1 MSNKQALR
9 EFQSRLAMRLQAA
22 QAVGVAASWL
32 AVEAGAQRLLFPLS
46 HAGEIFPWTDV
57 QRVPYVQPWFMGI
70 ANLRGGLSG
79 VIDMAHFVS
88 GSESGPARSEGD
100 LAPCRLVAL
109 NPVLGV
115 NCALLVDR
123 LLGLRTTEAFAS
135 STPSAPTAPQYF
147 GHRYTDGAG
156 QSWQELNLQLLSQH
170 PALVGIVGYFF
181 FGGHDRSLASQFSI
195 LYNRKPQE
203 SSASGDEPL
212 TAEAAQGTSVALH
225 GDESRALGDSSVMVS
240 AVDESEDLAL
250 PDDDTFAVPL
260 LGTRT
265 AAQHQRLLSILLGL
279 ALLALVIT
287 GFWTVSRTD
296 KGARQ
301 VGAIGQSLMQSQR
314 LAKSV
319 SQALVGSPEAFGEVK
334 ESAAALTANVRGLQD
349 GNELVPALG
358 DAYSDELGKIGPLA
372 QRAEK
377 NAGVVMAQQQI
388 LTQVGAALRAVS
400 RQSTELLEVAETG
413 SSLKLQQN
421 AAATELS
428 AAGQLVMLT
437 QRIGKSANE
446 FLTIEGVSPEAVF
459 LLGKDL
465 NTFKEIAEGL
475 LNGSQDLR
483 LSAAR
488 DQQTRERLAELLKLY
503 EETRSQAGGVLGN
516 LQGLVAAREAQTA
529 IVADS
534 EPLRKALEALQ
545 DKLSGAS
552 GLGFASLLMLVIP
565 AGLVILSAA
574 GLVAVQL
581 RASRQRQTLAEQQR
595 RSAEQDQQ
603 EAKRVNDANQAAILR
618 LMNELQTVAEGDLT
632 QEATVTED
640 ITGAIADSVNY
651 TVEELRS
658 LVGSVQSTATRVAQT
673 TTQVEATST
682 ELLATSTEQLREIRE
697 TGQSVL
703 DMASRINEVSSQAQ
717 QSATVARQSL
727 QAAESG
733 LTAVQN
739 AIGGMN
745 AIRDQIQETSKRIKR
760 LGESSQEIGEITEL
774 IADITEQTNVLAL
787 NAAIQAASAGEAGRG
802 FSVVAE
808 EVQRLAERSGD
819 ATRQIAA
826 LVKAIQ
832 TDTQDAVAAMERS
845 TQGVVEGARLSD
857 NAGTA
862 LSEID
867 RVSRQLAE
875 LIERISASASKEA
888 DQANEV
894 AGNIQHIFAVT
905 EQTGE
910 GTRTTA
916 TQVRELAR
924 MADELRQS
932 VARFKIA

>member
-1 MSNKQALR
+1 MALSNLFKKKPQDPALD
-9 EFQSRLAMRLQAA
+9 EGETIAQERL
-22 QAVGVAASWL
+22 
-32 AVEAGAQRLLFPLS
+32 
-46 HAGEIFPWTDV
+46 D
-57 QRVPYVQPWFMGI
+57 
-70 ANLRGGLSG
+70 
-79 VIDMAHFVS
+79 
-88 GSESGPARSEGD
+88 
-100 LAPCRLVAL
+100 
-109 NPVLGV
+109 
-115 NCALLVDR
+115 
-123 LLGLRTTEAFAS
+123 
-135 STPSAPTAPQYF
+135 
-147 GHRYTDGAG
+147 G
-156 QSWQELNLQLLSQH
+156 QSMAFDS
-170 PALVGIVGYFF
+170 
-181 FGGHDRSLASQFSI
+181 
-195 LYNRKPQE
+195 
-203 SSASGDEPL
+203 
-212 TAEAAQGTSVALH
+212 H
-225 GDESRALGDSSVMVS
+225 GPTDSTVMVS
-240 AVDESEDLAL
+240 TIDEPEEQAL
-250 PDDDTFAVPL
+250 PAEEAFAVPL
-260 LGTRT
+260 LGTRS
-265 AAQHQRLLSILLGL
+265 AAAHQRVLSILLALSLIAL
-279 ALLALVIT
+279 AAMVY
-287 GFWTVSRTD
+287 WTVSQTD
-296 KGARQ
+296 RGAQQ

-319 SQALVGSPEAFGEVK
+319 SQALIGSPEAFPELK
-334 ESAAALTANVRGLQD
+334 ESSTALASNVRGLQS
-349 GNELVPALG
+349 GSATVPALG
-358 DAYSDELGKIGPLA
+358 EAYSAEVGKIVPLME
-372 QRAEK
+372 RAEK
-377 NAGVVMAQQQI
+377 NAATVLGEQKT
-388 LTQVGAALRAVS
+388 LTEVGTALRSVS
-400 RQSTELLEVAETG
+400 RQSSDLLEVAETI

-421 AAATELS
+421 APPAEIS

-446 FLTIEGVSPEAVF
+446 FLTMEGVSPEAVF

-465 NTFKEIAEGL
+465 NSFKEIGEGL
-475 LNGSQDLR
+475 LDGSQELR
-483 LSAAR
+483 LAPTR
-488 DQQTRERLAELLKLY
+488 DEQTRERLTALLKMY
-503 EETRSQAGGVLGN
+503 EETRAQAGGILGN
-516 LQGLVAAREAQTA
+516 LQGLVSAREAQTA
-529 IVADS
+529 IVAES
-534 EPLRKALEALQ
+534 EPLRKELEGLQ
-545 DKLSGAS
+545 DKLSSVS
-552 GLGFASLLMLVIP
+552 GLGLTGLLLLLIP
-565 AGLVILSAA
+565 AALALLAALGLAY
-574 GLVAVQL
+574 VQL
-581 RASRQRQTLAEQQR
+581 RDSRQRQMLAEQQR
-595 RSAEQDQQ
+595 HSAELQQQ
-603 EAKRVNDANQAAILR
+603 EGKRVNDANQAAILR

-658 LVGSVQSTATRVAQT
+658 LVANVQSTATRVAQT
-673 TTQVEATST
+673 TSKVETTST

-703 DMASRINEVSSQAQ
+703 DMAARINDVSAQAQ
-717 QSATVARQSL
+717 ESASVARQSL

-745 AIRDQIQETSKRIKR
+745 SIRDQIQETSKRIKR

-845 TQGVVEGARLSD
+845 TQGGVEGARLSD

-867 RVSRQLAE
+867 SVSRRLAD
-875 LIERISASASKEA
+875 LIEQISSAASKEA

-894 AGNIQHIFAVT
+894 ASNIQHIFAVT

-910 GTRTTA
+910 STRSTA
-916 TQVRELAR
+916 NQVRDLAR

>member
-1 MSNKQALR
+1 MALAHQISNLFKKNPQEPAADSV
-9 EFQSRLAMRLQAA
+9 ETIAQDPLAAA
-22 QAVGVAASWL
+22 
-32 AVEAGAQRLLFPLS
+32 
-46 HAGEIFPWTDV
+46 
-57 QRVPYVQPWFMGI
+57 
-70 ANLRGGLSG
+70 
-79 VIDMAHFVS
+79 
-88 GSESGPARSEGD
+88 
-100 LAPCRLVAL
+100 
-109 NPVLGV
+109 
-115 NCALLVDR
+115 
-123 LLGLRTTEAFAS
+123 
-135 STPSAPTAPQYF
+135 PSAAVDYDSR
-147 GHRYTDGAG
+147 G
-156 QSWQELNLQLLSQH
+156 
-170 PALVGIVGYFF
+170 
-181 FGGHDRSLASQFSI
+181 
-195 LYNRKPQE
+195 
-203 SSASGDEPL
+203 
-212 TAEAAQGTSVALH
+212 H
-225 GDESRALGDSSVMVS
+225 GDSTVMVS
-240 AVDESEDLAL
+240 TLDEPEAPSL
-250 PDDDTFAVPL
+250 PADETFAVPL
-260 LGTRT
+260 LGARS
-265 AAQHQRLLSILLGL
+265 AAQHQRLLSILL
-279 ALLALVIT
+279 ALALVVLAAMVY
-287 GFWTVSRTD
+287 WTVSQTD
-296 KGARQ
+296 RGAQQ

-319 SQALVGSPEAFGEVK
+319 SQALVGSPEAFPELK
-334 ESAAALTANVRGLQD
+334 ESSAALSSNVHGLQN
-349 GNELVPALG
+349 GNDNVTALG
-358 DAYSDELGKIGPLA
+358 DAYSAEMGKIVPLVD
-372 QRAEK
+372 RAEK
-377 NAGVVMAQQQI
+377 NAAAVLAQQKT
-388 LTQVGAALRAVS
+388 LTQVGTSLRSVS
-400 RQSTELLEVAETG
+400 RQSSDLLEVAETV

-421 AAATELS
+421 APAAEIS

-446 FLTIEGVSPEAVF
+446 FLTMEGVSPEAVF

-465 NTFKEIAEGL
+465 NSFKEIAEGL
-475 LNGSQDLR
+475 LNGSQELR
-483 LSAAR
+483 LAPAK
-488 DQQTRERLAELLKLY
+488 DEQTRERLTALLKMY
-503 EETRSQAGGVLGN
+503 EETRTQAGGILGN
-516 LQGLVAAREAQTA
+516 LQGLVSAREAQTA

-534 EPLRKALEALQ
+534 EPLRKDLEALQ
-545 DKLSGAS
+545 DKLSGAA
-552 GLGFASLLMLVIP
+552 GLGLSSLLMLLIP
-565 AGLVILSAA
+565 AAIALLAAVGLAY
-574 GLVAVQL
+574 VQL
-581 RASRQRQTLAEQQR
+581 HESRQRQMMAEQQR
-595 RSAEQDQQ
+595 HSAEMQQQ

-658 LVGSVQSTATRVAQT
+658 LVGNVQSTATRVAQT
-673 TTQVEATST
+673 TAKVETTST

-703 DMASRINEVSSQAQ
+703 EMATRINDVSAQAQ
-717 QSATVARQSL
+717 ESASVARQSL
-727 QAAESG
+727 EAAESG

-745 AIRDQIQETSKRIKR
+745 SIRDQIQETSKRIKR

-774 IADITEQTNVLAL
+774 IADITEQTNVRAL

-867 RVSRQLAE
+867 RVSRRLAD
-875 LIERISASASKEA
+875 LIEQISSSASKEA

-894 AGNIQHIFAVT
+894 ASNIQHIFAVT

-910 GTRTTA
+910 STRSTA
-916 TQVRELAR
+916 NQVRELAR

>member
-1 MSNKQALR
+1 MALSNLFKKKPQDPALD
-9 EFQSRLAMRLQAA
+9 EGETIAQERL
-22 QAVGVAASWL
+22 
-32 AVEAGAQRLLFPLS
+32 
-46 HAGEIFPWTDV
+46 D
-57 QRVPYVQPWFMGI
+57 
-70 ANLRGGLSG
+70 
-79 VIDMAHFVS
+79 
-88 GSESGPARSEGD
+88 
-100 LAPCRLVAL
+100 
-109 NPVLGV
+109 
-115 NCALLVDR
+115 
-123 LLGLRTTEAFAS
+123 
-135 STPSAPTAPQYF
+135 
-147 GHRYTDGAG
+147 G
-156 QSWQELNLQLLSQH
+156 QSMAFDS
-170 PALVGIVGYFF
+170 
-181 FGGHDRSLASQFSI
+181 
-195 LYNRKPQE
+195 
-203 SSASGDEPL
+203 
-212 TAEAAQGTSVALH
+212 H
-225 GDESRALGDSSVMVS
+225 GPTDSTVMVS
-240 AVDESEDLAL
+240 TIDEPEEQAL
-250 PDDDTFAVPL
+250 PAEEAFAVPL
-260 LGTRT
+260 LGTRS
-265 AAQHQRLLSILLGL
+265 AAAHQRVLSILLALSLIAL
-279 ALLALVIT
+279 AAMVY
-287 GFWTVSRTD
+287 WTVSQTD
-296 KGARQ
+296 RGAQQ

-319 SQALVGSPEAFGEVK
+319 SQALIGSPEAFPELK
-334 ESAAALTANVRGLQD
+334 ESSTALASNVRGLQS
-349 GNELVPALG
+349 GSATVPALG
-358 DAYSDELGKIGPLA
+358 EAYSAEVGKIVPLME
-372 QRAEK
+372 RAEK
-377 NAGVVMAQQQI
+377 NAATVLGEQKT
-388 LTQVGAALRAVS
+388 LTEVGTALRSVS
-400 RQSTELLEVAETG
+400 RQSSDLLEVAETI

-421 AAATELS
+421 APPAEIS

-446 FLTIEGVSPEAVF
+446 FLTMEGVSPEAVF

-465 NTFKEIAEGL
+465 NSFKEIGEGL
-475 LNGSQDLR
+475 LDGSQELR
-483 LSAAR
+483 LAPTR
-488 DQQTRERLAELLKLY
+488 DEQTRERLTALLKMY
-503 EETRSQAGGVLGN
+503 EETRAQAGGILGN
-516 LQGLVAAREAQTA
+516 LQGLVSARQAQTA
-529 IVADS
+529 IVAES
-534 EPLRKALEALQ
+534 EPLRKELEGLQ
-545 DKLSGAS
+545 DKLSSVS
-552 GLGFASLLMLVIP
+552 GLGLTGLLLLLIP
-565 AGLVILSAA
+565 AALALLA
-574 GLVAVQL
+574 GLGLAYVQL
-581 RASRQRQTLAEQQR
+581 RDSRQRQMLAEQQR
-595 RSAEQDQQ
+595 HSAELQRQ
-603 EAKRVNDANQAAILR
+603 EGKRVNDANQAAILR

-658 LVGSVQSTATRVAQT
+658 LVGNVQSTATRVAQT
-673 TTQVEATST
+673 TSKVETTST

-703 DMASRINEVSSQAQ
+703 DMAARINDVSAQAQ
-717 QSATVARQSL
+717 ESASVARQSL

-745 AIRDQIQETSKRIKR
+745 SIRDQIQETSKRIKR

-867 RVSRQLAE
+867 SVSRRLAD
-875 LIERISASASKEA
+875 LIEQISSAASKEA

-894 AGNIQHIFAVT
+894 ASNIQHIFAVT

-910 GTRTTA
+910 STRSTA
-916 TQVRELAR
+916 NQVRDLAR

>member
-1 MSNKQALR
+1 M
-9 EFQSRLAMRLQAA
+9 
-22 QAVGVAASWL
+22 
-32 AVEAGAQRLLFPLS
+32 
-46 HAGEIFPWTDV
+46 
-57 QRVPYVQPWFMGI
+57 
-70 ANLRGGLSG
+70 
-79 VIDMAHFVS
+79 
-88 GSESGPARSEGD
+88 
-100 LAPCRLVAL
+100 
-109 NPVLGV
+109 
-115 NCALLVDR
+115 
-123 LLGLRTTEAFAS
+123 
-135 STPSAPTAPQYF
+135 
-147 GHRYTDGAG
+147 
-156 QSWQELNLQLLSQH
+156 
-170 PALVGIVGYFF
+170 
-181 FGGHDRSLASQFSI
+181 
-195 LYNRKPQE
+195 
-203 SSASGDEPL
+203 
-212 TAEAAQGTSVALH
+212 
-225 GDESRALGDSSVMVS
+225 
-240 AVDESEDLAL
+240 
-250 PDDDTFAVPL
+250 
-260 LGTRT
+260 
-265 AAQHQRLLSILLGL
+265 LSILLALSLIAL
-279 ALLALVIT
+279 AAMVY
-287 GFWTVSRTD
+287 WTVSQTD
-296 KGARQ
+296 RGAQQ

-319 SQALVGSPEAFGEVK
+319 SQALIGSPEAFPELK
-334 ESAAALTANVRGLQD
+334 ESSTALASNVRGLQS
-349 GNELVPALG
+349 GSATVPALG
-358 DAYSDELGKIGPLA
+358 EAYSAEVGKIVPLME
-372 QRAEK
+372 RAEK
-377 NAGVVMAQQQI
+377 NAATVLGEQKT
-388 LTQVGAALRAVS
+388 LTEVGTALRSVS
-400 RQSTELLEVAETG
+400 RQSSDLLEVAETI

-421 AAATELS
+421 APPAEIS

-446 FLTIEGVSPEAVF
+446 FLTMEGVSPEAVF

-465 NTFKEIAEGL
+465 NSFKEIGEGL
-475 LNGSQDLR
+475 LDGSQELR
-483 LSAAR
+483 LAPAR
-488 DQQTRERLAELLKLY
+488 DEQTRERLTALLKMY
-503 EETRSQAGGVLGN
+503 EETRAQAGGILGN
-516 LQGLVAAREAQTA
+516 LQGLVSAREAQTA
-529 IVADS
+529 IVAES
-534 EPLRKALEALQ
+534 EPLRKELEGLQ
-545 DKLSGAS
+545 DKLSSVS
-552 GLGFASLLMLVIP
+552 GLGLTGLLLLLIP
-565 AGLVILSAA
+565 AALALLAALGLAY
-574 GLVAVQL
+574 VQL
-581 RASRQRQTLAEQQR
+581 RDSRQRQMLAEQQR
-595 RSAEQDQQ
+595 HSAELQQQ
-603 EAKRVNDANQAAILR
+603 EGKRVNDANQAAILR

-658 LVGSVQSTATRVAQT
+658 LVANVQSTATRVAQT
-673 TTQVEATST
+673 TSKVETTST

-703 DMASRINEVSSQAQ
+703 DMAARINDVSAQAQ
-717 QSATVARQSL
+717 ESASVARQSL

-745 AIRDQIQETSKRIKR
+745 SIRDQIQETSKRIKR

-867 RVSRQLAE
+867 SVSRRLAD
-875 LIERISASASKEA
+875 LIEQISSAASKEA

-894 AGNIQHIFAVT
+894 ASNIQHIFAVT

-910 GTRTTA
+910 STRSTA
-916 TQVRELAR
+916 NQVRDLAR